1 VCLFHKW
8 SWSEVFSTL
17 FKITVYF
24 FSSLCSLLQ
33 AFFAGGGHPGMGGHN
48 FSFGGGH
55 PGGGNQSF
63 SFQFG

>member
-1 VCLFHKW
+1 MLVPEMVLVLIFHRSLK
-8 SWSEVFSTL
+8 SQIIFL
-17 FKITVYF
+17 
-24 FSSLCSLLQ
+24 SSLCSLLQ